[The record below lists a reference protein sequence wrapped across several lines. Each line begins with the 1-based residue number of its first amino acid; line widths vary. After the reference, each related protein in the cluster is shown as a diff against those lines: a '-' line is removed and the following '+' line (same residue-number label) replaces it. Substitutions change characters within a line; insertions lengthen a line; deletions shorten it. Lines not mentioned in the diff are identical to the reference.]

1 MTYLTR
7 EMIFRT
13 ARKGNRLTIDPD
25 SLTAKI
31 HYDIDFDTNDYIYLV
46 EFKVNSFRG
55 QKLRSTFV
63 EFEYSETGLEQAN
76 KLIKRITG
84 QENKLIKRILG

>member
-7 EMIFRT
+7 KMIFDT

-25 SLTAKI
+25 SLEYNISTEV
-31 HYDIDFDTNDYIYLV
+31 DFDQPNSYVYLV
-46 EFKVNSFRG
+46 EFKVKSFRG

-63 EFEYSETGLEQAN
+63 EFEHTEAGLEQAN
-76 KLIKRITG
+76 KLIKRI
-84 QENKLIKRILG
+84 LG

>member
-13 ARKGNRLTIDPD
+13 ARKGNRLTINPD
-25 SLTAKI
+25 SLDAI
-31 HYDIDFDTNDYIYLV
+31 LFEEFDYETGEPIYV
-46 EFKVNSFRG
+46 VQFMVKSFRG

-63 EFEYSETGLEQAN
+63 EFEYTSNGLEQAN
-76 KLIKRITG
+76 KLIKRI
-84 QENKLIKRILG
+84 LG

>member
-1 MTYLTR
+1 MNYLTR

-13 ARKGNRLTIDPD
+13 ARKGNKLTIDPD

-31 HYDIDFDTNDYIYLV
+31 TRELDFDQPNSYVYVV
-46 EFKVNSFRG
+46 EFKVKSFRG

-63 EFEYSETGLEQAN
+63 EFEHSEKGLEQAN
-76 KLIKRITG
+76 KLIKRM
-84 QENKLIKRILG
+84 LG

>member
-7 EMIFRT
+7 EMIFDT

-25 SLTAKI
+25 SLEHNISTEVD
-31 HYDIDFDTNDYIYLV
+31 YDQPNSYVYVV
-46 EFKVNSFRG
+46 EFKVKSFRG

-63 EFEYSETGLEQAN
+63 EFEHTETGLEQAN
-76 KLIKRITG
+76 KLV
-84 QENKLIKRILG
+84 KRILG